1 MTEKATDY
9 EKLKKLRSER
19 NLSQREMSDQTGI
32 ALGTIKAVET
42 GRVQLSQENS
52 SMLAAFFGVDLNDL
66 YRIPIRETCIIALM
80 IQKGGA
86 GKTSISVNLA
96 YALSEK
102 GKKVLFID
110 TDAQM
115 NSSSTLGFRGASH
128 PDKNFFDAYVN
139 NLNLMDFVQPTEY
152 KNLDI
157 IPSSHKMSVVEA
169 STAHLKF
176 REKHMDLFFEN
187 VRQVG
192 VYDYVII
199 DTNPSL
205 GSFNT
210 SIMSAV
216 DEIIIPADPERY
228 TIDMVE
234 LFFAE
239 LNKVKPYVA
248 EGRANI
254 TGIVFNRHEK
264 NVNISKAIYENVKNR
279 YPDLLLNTI
288 LHRGVIA
295 RESLLKDMPVAVFQP
310 RGRMATEYR
319 SLAKEVI
326 SIVKKRKIK

>member
-1 MTEKATDY
+1 MAEKTTDY
-9 EKLKKLRSER
+9 EIIKSLRNDR
-19 NLSQREMSDQTGI
+19 DLSQRDLSDQTGI
-32 ALGTIKAVET
+32 TLGTIKAVET
-42 GRVQLSQENS
+42 GRVQLNQEHAAILAEFFDVDSNS
-52 SMLAAFFGVDLNDL
+52 F
-66 YRIPIRETCIIALM
+66 YRIPKRKTCILALM

-96 YALSEK
+96 YALAEK
-102 GKKVLFID
+102 GNQVLFID

-115 NSSSTLGFRGASH
+115 NSSATLGFRGTSH

-139 NLNLMDFVQPTEY
+139 NHNLIDYIQKTEY

-169 STAHLKF
+169 STAHLKY

-187 VRQVG
+187 VRKEG
-192 VYDYVII
+192 VYDFVII

-210 SIMSAV
+210 SIMGAV
-216 DEIIIPADPERY
+216 DEIIVPTDPERY

-239 LNKVKPYVA
+239 LNKISPYVSN
-248 EGRANI
+248 GRANI
-254 TGIVFNRHEK
+254 AGIVFNRHEK
-264 NVNISKAIYENVKNR
+264 NVNVSKAIYESIKKR
-279 YPDLLLNTI
+279 YPNLLFKTI

-310 RGRMATEYR
+310 TGRMANEYR

-326 SIVKKRKIK
+326 NIVKNRKS